1 MIRFL
6 QKKGALQKA
15 LWAIIIG
22 ITCVSMV
29 AFLGSYFTDASGAAN
44 VAGVYATVGDQ
55 QVTVEE
61 IREAA
66 RNMGRQQF
74 QGQAV
79 PEQFMRYFM
88 PQAATQLLLRKAVIE
103 QADRMGLTVSDNELL
118 DYFHQGEIGRQL
130 YPNGKYVGRDQ
141 AATIIYQNTGLSPE
155 KFQAAVKEDLMIR
168 KVLALIQGE
177 VTVPESEVQQ
187 EFTKQNVKVKFDY
200 AIVDRAELAKK
211 VTVTDPELRA
221 YFEKNKPS
229 FQDSIPEKR
238 KISYMV
244 IDATKIP
251 VTITDADYQKA
262 YQQNQEQYK
271 TPEEVDVRHILV
283 KTEEQAKDIKKQLEG
298 GADFAALA
306 KKYSEDPGSKDTGGL
321 YKNVQHGK
329 MVPEF
334 DKAAFSLPVG
344 KISDPVK
351 TSFGYHILK
360 VDAHRPAGQRS
371 LAEVKPEIESQLR
384 AQMEQQAA
392 EKLATQVLA
401 DARSAGMAKAAAQHN
416 LTLTTTDFVA
426 ADAALPGLGV
436 APDAMQQIFGFQKD
450 TPSRAD
456 AGENV
461 VIADVLDVHPRSTPT
476 FEQAKSQV
484 EERFRQ
490 ERASQMLG
498 QKVQELADKAKQSGS
513 LKQAAKEM
521 ALTVKTSDLVSPRDQ
536 VSGLG
541 SLAENAPAVFD
552 LKQGQV
558 SDPVRANAGAA
569 VLQVQDKQQP
579 PATEF
584 AAKKDQIREQL
595 VNDRRGQALSDF
607 ARNAYVKMV
616 KDGSIKINP
625 QEQAR
630 LSNPNS

>member
-6 QKKGALQKA
+6 QKKGALQKV
-15 LWAIIIG
+15 LWAVIIG

-29 AFLGSYFTDASGAAN
+29 AFLGSYFTDVQGRAN

-61 IREAA
+61 IRDTA
-66 RNMGRQQF
+66 RNMARQQF
-74 QGQAV
+74 QGQAL
-79 PEQFMRYFM
+79 PESIMRYLM
-88 PQAATQLLLRKAVIE
+88 PQAATQLLLRKAVLE
-103 QADRMGLTVSDNELL
+103 QADRMGLSVSDNELL

-130 YPNGKYVGRDQ
+130 YPNGKYVGREQ
-141 AATIIYQNTGLSPE
+141 AASIIYQNTGLAPD

-177 VTVPESEVQQ
+177 VTVPESDVQQ
-187 EFTKQNVKVKFDY
+187 EFARQNVKVKFDY
-200 AIVDRAELAKK
+200 AVIDRAELAKK
-211 VTVTDPELRA
+211 VSATEPELRA

-262 YQQNQEQYK
+262 YQQNLEQFK

-283 KTEEQAKDIKKQLEG
+283 DSEAQAKDIKKQLES

-306 KKYSEDPGSKDTGGL
+306 KKYSTDPGSKDNGGL

-329 MVPEF
+329 MVKEF
-334 DKAAFSLPVG
+334 DEAAFSLPVG

-351 TSFGYHILK
+351 TNFGYHILK
-360 VDAHRPAGQRS
+360 VDAHRQAGQRS
-371 LAEVKPEIESQLR
+371 LAEVKPELESQIR
-384 AQMEQQAA
+384 AQKEQAA
-392 EKLATQVLA
+392 ADELAAKVQS
-401 DARSAGMAKAAAQHN
+401 DARSQGMAKAAAQHN
-416 LTLTTTDFVA
+416 LTLTTTDYVA

-436 APDAMQQIFGFQKD
+436 APQAMSQIFDFPKD
-450 TPSRAD
+450 QPTRAD

-461 VIADVLDVHPRSTPT
+461 VIADVLDIHPRSTPT

-490 ERASQMLG
+490 ERANQMLG
-498 QKVQELADKAKQSGS
+498 QKAQELADKAKKTS

-521 ALTVKTSDLVSPRDQ
+521 GLALKTSDLVSPRDQ
-536 VSGLG
+536 VAGLG
-541 SLAENAPAVFD
+541 SLADVAPVVFE
-552 LKQGQV
+552 LKPGDV

-569 VLQVQDKQQP
+569 VLQLQDKQQP
-579 PATEF
+579 PAAEF
-584 AAKKDQIREQL
+584 AQKKDEIREQL
-595 VNDRRGQALSDF
+595 VNERRSQALSDF
-607 ARNAYVKMV
+607 ARNAYTKMV